1 MQLFGGSFSGS
12 REHGGPSAED
22 DVGVE
27 VFAHIEVAFHDRL
40 IDHFVE
46 RWHLQAVLLGIE
58 QGLRTTETL
67 ISKCYE
73 FSVRKLIGAIVAVS
87 FFII

>member
-1 MQLFGGSFSGS
+1 LQLFGGSFSGS

-22 DVGVE
+22 D